1 MAGQLDLG
9 PRLQT
14 FATIVPITL
23 FALYFHPPTLALALL
38 AVAIDEYHRCIR
50 QLPSAILPL
59 KPTPSNPTQPAPA
72 ASAPK
77 PLPYTNGS
85 RAFHVGCA
93 LLIGCCALYGH
104 MTLTAAVLGVNGY
117 ILIHSLAI
125 NAHTKQPITTAACV
139 MIFDLFGHVYLSY
152 LWSHCM
158 LYLRLPH
165 TSPLVHYPIT
175 LVCFTIVCTV
185 AGENAALFVGR
196 AIGRHK
202 LAPAIS
208 PNKSVEGAVAQLL
221 ATVAT
226 AVLYASVWMPDEVTL
241 HDAVLMGAGVG
252 VMGIIGDLLESFL
265 KRAVNVKDVGT
276 LLPGTGGVL
285 DRVDG
290 LTLTFPIVYY
300 YVRLR
305 YDAWE

>member
-1 MAGQLDLG
+1 MAGQMNLG

-14 FATIVPITL
+14 FAILTPLTL
-23 FALYFHPPTLALALL
+23 LLLHLHPPTLALIIL
-38 AVAIDEYHRCIR
+38 AIAIDEYHRCIR

-59 KPTPSNPTQPAPA
+59 KPTPSNPTQPAP
-72 ASAPK
+72 SATQK
-77 PLPYTNGS
+77 ALPYTTAS
-85 RAFHVGCA
+85 RLFHVGCA
-93 LLIGCCALYGH
+93 VVIGCGALWGH
-104 MTLTAAVLGVNGY
+104 MVLTAAVLAVNGW
-117 ILIHSLAI
+117 ILMHSLWV
-125 NAHTKQPITTAACV
+125 NSRTTRPLTTAACV

-152 LWSHCM
+152 LWSHSL
-158 LYLRLPH
+158 LYFRLPH
-165 TSPLVHYPIT
+165 SSPLHAYPLT
-175 LVCFTIVCTV
+175 LVCFVIVCTV
-185 AGENAALFVGR
+185 AGENGALFIGR
-196 AIGRHK
+196 AIGRHR

-208 PNKSVEGAVAQLL
+208 PNKSVEGACAQLVV
-221 ATVAT
+221 TVVV
-226 AVLYASVWMPDEVTL
+226 AVLYSGAWMPEAVTL
-241 HDAVLMGAGVG
+241 HDSVLLGVCVG
-252 VMGIIGDLLESFL
+252 VMGTIGDLLESLL

>member
-1 MAGQLDLG
+1 MAGHLNLG

-14 FATIVPITL
+14 FATIAPLTL
-23 FALYFHPPTLALALL
+23 LLLYIHPPTLALTIL
-38 AVAIDEYHRCIR
+38 AIAMDEYHRCIR
-50 QLPSAILPL
+50 QLPNAILPL
-59 KPTPSNPTQPAPA
+59 KPTPSNPTHPAPS
-72 ASAPK
+72 ASQPK
-77 PLPYTNGS
+77 PLPYTTGS
-85 RAFHVGCA
+85 RAFHVGCS
-93 LLIGCCALYGH
+93 LLIGCAALYGH
-104 MTLTAAVLGVNGY
+104 VTLTAAVLAVNGW
-117 ILIHSLAI
+117 ILLHSLWM
-125 NAHTKQPITTAACV
+125 NAATTRPLTTAACV

-152 LWSHCM
+152 LWSHAL

-175 LVCFTIVCTV
+175 LVCYVIACTV
-185 AGENAALFVGR
+185 AGENGALFVGR
-196 AIGRHK
+196 AIGSHK

-208 PNKSVEGAVAQLL
+208 PNKSIEGAVAQLVVTL
-221 ATVAT
+221 VTS
-226 AVLYASVWMPDEVTL
+226 LLFASVWMPDEVTL
-241 HDAVLMGAGVG
+241 HDAVLLGLLVG
-252 VMGIIGDLLESFL
+252 VMGVIGDLLESLL

-290 LTLTFPIVYY
+290 LTLTFPVVYY